1 MRRGKGGK
9 GGRGGGRGEGG
20 GEGGGVNLLNQIF
33 IGRSAIH
40 ILIMHVKGIFRIFA
54 DICGGACLR
63 K

>member
-1 MRRGKGGK
+1 MCG
-9 GGRGGGRGEGG
+9 GGRGGR
-20 GEGGGVNLLNQIF
+20 GGGVNLLNQIF

-40 ILIMHVKGIFRIFA
+40 IFIMHVKGIFRIFA